1 MLIHNLMAFKQIS
14 TILNLQKDN
23 KIHRITKEYSSM
35 SVFNQKFTRQNFYLQ
50 VSKKKKKS
58 QLSVAKENR
67 ELEG

>member
-1 MLIHNLMAFKQIS
+1 MLIHNLMAFEQIS

-23 KIHRITKEYSSM
+23 KIHRITKNINQCQYSIKNLLDKISTY
-35 SVFNQKFTRQNFYLQ
+35 KFQ
-50 VSKKKKKS
+50 KKKKS

>member
-1 MLIHNLMAFKQIS
+1 MAFKQIS